1 MMNNIARIPHIA
13 AYNEFQLVDMMH
25 SSEGC
30 RGMAGENPGLGLR
43 ARNLFDDALA
53 RKHDQQQEPLRCLL
67 QPLGFNL
74 LVVRSARYMG
84 TSLISS
90 KP

>member
-53 RKHDQQQEPLRCLL
+53 RKHHHFHAPSRDSGELTCGVAIGGMASEQWGVAPR
-67 QPLGFNL
+67 
-74 LVVRSARYMG
+74 
-84 TSLISS
+84 
-90 KP
+90 